1 MFGALSIG
9 QISERLGELF
19 CSRRWLPL
27 VFAFCLQRLGIGTKR
42 PVCARA
48 GSLPASQ
55 DRRKDKIKF
64 STQSDVMMSSFY
76 GELEEIEKNPEAR
89 LAIRL
94 RLANL
99 QRFSFISFCKSDH
112 LSSHEGLLS
121 SLSVCARLGQ
131 PPTLWIHV
139 WLDESLSCSLRISST
154 AMEMYAV

>member
-1 MFGALSIG
+1 MARDVLFPTTLINASYLYERRYSNVWCLINS

-55 DRRKDKIKF
+55 DRRKAGAKIKF

-76 GELEEIEKNPEAR
+76 GEEIEKNPD
-89 LAIRL
+89 IP
-94 RLANL
+94 
-99 QRFSFISFCKSDH
+99 CK
-112 LSSHEGLLS
+112 
-121 SLSVCARLGQ
+121 
-131 PPTLWIHV
+131 
-139 WLDESLSCSLRISST
+139 
-154 AMEMYAV
+154 